1 MARHLQKVDEDTC
14 PEEEGVEEG
23 IYQGVEAGKD
33 LHLHQE
39 EGIFLGE
46 EEEEGIYRE
55 LGVAKAHLLRE
66 VDMDVSLEVGAE
78 VGRIYLLYQEVDEDT
93 CLEGEGVE
101 AGRDLHL
108 HQEVDEDIFQE
119 EEGIDRGEEVGAAEA
134 RHLPREVDM
143 DVSLRVGVEAGVDI
157 SPEAVVYHAH

>member
-39 EGIFLGE
+39 EGISLGEE

-55 LGVAKAHLLRE
+55 LGVAKAHLLR
-66 VDMDVSLEVGAE
+66 EVGAE